1 LVGQNVP
8 YARCTWPNTPRVLL
22 IQPLPAAG
30 VGGDGESI
38 SVIGLPTKYNIISR
52 FVSYIPC
59 MRYVTLILNSDK
71 LVAHNYK
78 HDYGR
83 IVSGQIRAPMGLV
96 RGKKRN

>member
-1 LVGQNVP
+1 
-8 YARCTWPNTPRVLL
+8 
-22 IQPLPAAG
+22 
-30 VGGDGESI
+30 
-38 SVIGLPTKYNIISR
+38 
-52 FVSYIPC
+52 